1 MTKRDIPSMYRT
13 RLARAFRGWSQ
24 SAAPRELLV
33 IAVALIAIVAVA
45 IGLGIQA
52 QLASRANVETARRA
66 LVQYSSVAA
75 WQFTQRTQREFQ
87 STADATIGHRV
98 GRALQTAA
106 HVRGELATPDELRA
120 SARLDCQCD
129 SPLRVERFFRWD
141 AGSRDVIVEGG
152 WPDADRI
159 HLAARLAADASDPL
173 GDRHLSA
180 DRLAQPRD
188 SSTLYPL
195 RRWSHANCDLLIDI
209 DRNGTPRLL
218 AVVASFD
225 PSRQLRAVYGAIIPI
240 DAARPLFSHAIS
252 REPLLPTALLSAA
265 AQDSAVAISVVASG
279 HEIFARGPASSAD
292 FFATDSLGSS
302 TFGSVVRAGLRA
314 DVADR
319 LFIGGLPRSRRP
331 MIVVLL
337 GLSLLLLTIALRQ
350 MRRSADLA
358 RMRSD
363 FVASVSH
370 ELRTPL
376 SLVRVYTETLI
387 DDSEV
392 DRAKRG
398 RFLGVILKE
407 TNRLDRMVEN
417 LLRFADLERRSL
429 EVTKKATE
437 LGGLLT
443 AALEDFRPLAESAS
457 VELTGNV
464 ACDLIAAVDAA
475 ALRQMIFNLLTN
487 AVKFGGDGSHVV
499 VALERI
505 DDSARIV
512 VDDEGPG
519 IPISQRR
526 RVFDRYVRLADVTS
540 GGPAGSG
547 LGLAIVR
554 ELAHAQGIS
563 AWIDASPL
571 GGTRVVLM
579 IPLLE
584 SPVQNDETVT
594 ATAGARA

>member
-1 MTKRDIPSMYRT
+1 MAKRDIPSMYRT
-13 RLARAFRGWSQ
+13 RLTRTLGGWSQ
-24 SAAPRELLV
+24 SVAPREMLV

-52 QLASRANVETARRA
+52 QLASRANVATARRA
-66 LVQYSSVAA
+66 LEQYSSVAA

-87 STADATIGHRV
+87 SAADATIGHRV

-106 HVRGELATPDELRA
+106 HVRGELATPEELRA
-120 SARLDCQCD
+120 SARLDCQCE
-129 SPLRVERFFRWD
+129 SPLNAERFFRWD
-141 AGSRDVIVEGG
+141 AGSHDVVVEGV
-152 WPDADRI
+152 WPAADRT

-173 GDRHLSA
+173 GDSHLSA
-180 DRLAQPRD
+180 ERLAQPRD
-188 SSTLYPL
+188 SSTPHPFG
-195 RRWSHANCDLLIDI
+195 RWSHPNCDLLIDV

-225 PSRQLRAVYGAIIPI
+225 ASRQLRAVYGAIIPI
-240 DAARPLFSHAIS
+240 GEAQSLFARAVS

-279 HEIFARGPASSAD
+279 HEIFARGPVSSAD
-292 FFATDSLGSS
+292 FFATDSLGST
-302 TFGSVVRAGLRA
+302 TFGSVVRTGLRA
-314 DVADR
+314 DIADR
-319 LFIGGLPRSRRP
+319 LFIGGLPRSRQP

-358 RMRSD
+358 RLRSD

-387 DDSEV
+387 DDTEV

-417 LLRFADLERRSL
+417 LLRFADLERRSI
-429 EVTKKATE
+429 EVTKKPTE

-457 VELTGNV
+457 VDLVGNIV
-464 ACDLIAAVDAA
+464 CDLVAAVDAA

-487 AVKFGGDGSHVV
+487 AVKFGGDGSRVV
-499 VALERI
+499 VALDRV
-505 DDSARIV
+505 DDNARIL

-519 IPISQRR
+519 IPTSQRR
-526 RVFDRYVRLADVTS
+526 RVFDRYVRLADVAS

-571 GGTRVVLM
+571 GGTRVVLLM
-579 IPLLE
+579 PLLE
-584 SPVQNDETVT
+584 APAQNEERAASP
-594 ATAGARA
+594 AGARA

>member
-1 MTKRDIPSMYRT
+1 
-13 RLARAFRGWSQ
+13 
-24 SAAPRELLV
+24 
-33 IAVALIAIVAVA
+33 
-45 IGLGIQA
+45 
-52 QLASRANVETARRA
+52 
-66 LVQYSSVAA
+66 
-75 WQFTQRTQREFQ
+75 
-87 STADATIGHRV
+87 
-98 GRALQTAA
+98 
-106 HVRGELATPDELRA
+106 
-120 SARLDCQCD
+120 
-129 SPLRVERFFRWD
+129 
-141 AGSRDVIVEGG
+141 
-152 WPDADRI
+152 
-159 HLAARLAADASDPL
+159 
-173 GDRHLSA
+173 
-180 DRLAQPRD
+180 
-188 SSTLYPL
+188 
-195 RRWSHANCDLLIDI
+195 
-209 DRNGTPRLL
+209 
-218 AVVASFD
+218 
-225 PSRQLRAVYGAIIPI
+225 
-240 DAARPLFSHAIS
+240 
-252 REPLLPTALLSAA
+252 
-265 AQDSAVAISVVASG
+265 
-279 HEIFARGPASSAD
+279 
-292 FFATDSLGSS
+292 
-302 TFGSVVRAGLRA
+302 
-314 DVADR
+314 
-319 LFIGGLPRSRRP
+319 

-487 AVKFGGDGSHVV
+487 AVKFGGDGSQVV